1 MEYGKFRVIKLFC
14 LEVMMF
20 ISDLS
25 VLIQVVC
32 EPARLSVY
40 IEKVFVYIKVVAC
53 KKKKKKGS
61 RTEIV
66 IKLVSLTA
74 IFTLN

>member
-1 MEYGKFRVIKLFC
+1 MELGKFRVIKLFG

-40 IEKVFVYIKVVAC
+40 IEKVFVYIKMVAC
-53 KKKKKKGS
+53 KKKKKSS
-61 RTEIV
+61 RMETV
-66 IKLVSLTA
+66 IKLVSLTG

>member
-1 MEYGKFRVIKLFC
+1 
-14 LEVMMF
+14 MF

-53 KKKKKKGS
+53 KKKKSS

-66 IKLVSLTA
+66 IKLVSLTG